1 MSVKRPRRVLV
12 LGSGPIVIGQAS
24 EFDYAGTQACRKLQ
38 ELGIPSVLVNSNPA
52 TIMTDLEMATKVY
65 VEPLDRVIIERILLT
80 EEIDGLLAS
89 LGGQTAL
96 NLAMEMADDGFLAE
110 HGIEM
115 LGTGIEGIKRGED
128 REEFRQLCLD
138 HDISIVPS
146 ETAGSLDEVLKI
158 ADTMGYPIILRP
170 AYTLGG
176 SGGGI
181 AHDDEGLRKIARRGL
196 ELSHNHQVLVEQ
208 SIAGWQEIEF
218 ELVRD
223 AAGQKMVVCSMEN
236 FDPVGIHTGD
246 SIVYAPAQNLSEE
259 QENLLASKALEL
271 VEALGIVGACN
282 CQFALKPGT
291 LEYAVIEVNPRLSRS
306 SALASKATAYPIA
319 KVATQLAVGYRLD
332 EIPNPFDPKVSA
344 LQPPELDYT
353 VAKIPKWPFEKF
365 REAQRRL
372 GTQMQAT
379 GEVMALGKDRP
390 EALAKALRSLEQS
403 RNTLYQ
409 EDIAEMS
416 DDELYEGLAQVDDER
431 IFYLAELIRRGV
443 SHRELLDLTQIQLPF
458 IEDLATIL
466 ELEED
471 LRTKDLKRS
480 YLVVDSLAGKSKGEP
495 RYLYSTTSQEAK
507 STVLPPKTAPR
518 VVIIGSG
525 PIRIG
530 QGIEFDYCSVHAV
543 KAFNKMGWETVLINN
558 NPETVSTDFDLATRL
573 YFEPITLGDLLPIL
587 EREDPDGVVCQ
598 FGGQTALK
606 LIEEIE
612 AAGYPILGT
621 TSHGVDL
628 AEDREEFEAILERLD
643 IPRPEART
651 AHSEEEALRVAQ
663 ELKFPLLLRPSYILG
678 GRGMKICHNLSEVEE
693 YLKAIPDEDRTK
705 AILIDRYL
713 MGQEFEIDAVSDGEN
728 VLIPGIT
735 EHLERAGVHSGDSIS
750 IFPARLNYNQTASI
764 LYQAEALAKEIGII
778 GLFNIQFI
786 LFQDDIYI
794 LELNPRASRTVP
806 YHTKVTGL
814 PMVEIAVRTMVG
826 ESLVEQGFNETLYL
840 RRSSITSIKA
850 PVFSF
855 SKLIDVDPI
864 LGPEMKSTGEV
875 LGLGK
880 TYPEAMYKGLLASGL
895 KFPEK
900 GSSVF
905 FMLRDEDQRELVP
918 LADRLYDLG
927 LRLYGSSSLAQYLN
941 QHWVPTNTWSHEIDA
956 NSLHEANVQLIVTT
970 TNRPGDTGTDDY
982 QLRRLGMEQGI
993 TSLSSLDTLRGVVEG
1008 LESDLQAKELF
1019 LAPLDEFQTMLLSKR
1034 KEIINE
1040 R

>member
-1 MSVKRPRRVLV
+1 MSRTRPNRVLV
-12 LGSGPIVIGQAS
+12 LGSGPIIIGQAS
-24 EFDYAGTQACRKLQ
+24 EFDYAGTQACRKLL

-65 VEPLDRVIIERILLT
+65 LEPLDREIIERILLD

-110 HGIEM
+110 HGIEI

-128 REEFRQLCLD
+128 REEFRSLCLE
-138 HDISIVPS
+138 HDITIVPS
-146 ETAGSLDEVLKI
+146 KTAGSIDEILAIV
-158 ADTMGYPIILRP
+158 AEMGYPIIIRP

-181 AHDDEGLRKIARRGL
+181 AHNEDELRRIAKRGL

-246 SIVYAPAQNLSEE
+246 SIVYAPAQNLSAE
-259 QENLLASKALEL
+259 QENLLATKALEL

-319 KVATQLAVGYRLD
+319 KVATQLALGYRLD
-332 EIPNPFDPKVSA
+332 EIPNPFDPEVSA
-344 LQPPELDYT
+344 LQPPELNYV

-365 REAQRRL
+365 REARRRL

-390 EALAKALRSLEQS
+390 EALAKALRSLEQTRDS
-403 RNTLYQ
+403 LYQ
-409 EDIAEMS
+409 EDLTARS
-416 DDELYEGLAQVDDER
+416 DEKIYEGLARVDDER
-431 IFYLAELIRRGV
+431 VFYLAELIRRGV
-443 SHRELLDLTQIQLPF
+443 PLETLSEMTQIQLPF
-458 IEDLATIL
+458 IQDLEAIL
-466 ELEED
+466 QAELQPQS
-471 LRTKDLKRS
+471 LIRH
-480 YLVVDSLAGKSKGEP
+480 YLVADSLAGKSQGEP
-495 RYLYSTTSQEAK
+495 RYLYSTTSEHAE
-507 STVLPPKTAPR
+507 SVALPPKSKPR
-518 VVIIGSG
+518 VVILGSG

-543 KAFNKMGWETVLINN
+543 IAFNKMGWETILVNN
-558 NPETVSTDFDLATRL
+558 NPETVSTDFDLADRL
-573 YFEPITLGDLLPIL
+573 YFEPITLRDLMPIL

-606 LIEEIE
+606 LIKDIEE
-612 AAGYPILGT
+612 AGYPILGT
-621 TSHGVDL
+621 TSLGVDL
-628 AEDREEFEAILERLD
+628 AEDREAFEAILERLD

-651 AHSEEEALRVAQ
+651 AHSEEEALRVAE
-663 ELKFPLLLRPSYILG
+663 ELQFPLLLRPSYILG

-693 YLKAIPDEDRTK
+693 YLRAIPDEDRTK
-705 AILIDRYL
+705 AILIDHYL
-713 MGQEFEIDAVSDGEN
+713 MGKEFEIDAVSDGEN
-728 VLIPGIT
+728 ILIPGIT
-735 EHLERAGVHSGDSIS
+735 EHLERAGIHSGDSIS
-750 IFPARLNYNQTASI
+750 IFPARLSYNQTASI
-764 LYQAEALAKEIGII
+764 LHQAESLARDIGII

-786 LFQDDIYI
+786 LFEDEVYI

-814 PMVEIAVRTMVG
+814 PMVEIAVRTMLG
-826 ESLVEQGFNETLYL
+826 ESLAEQGFSESLYL
-840 RRSSITSIKA
+840 RKSSITAIKA

-855 SKLIDVDPI
+855 SKLIDVDPV

-880 TYPEAMYKGLLASGL
+880 SYPEAMYKGLLASGL
-895 KFPEK
+895 HFPEK

-905 FMLRDEDQRELVP
+905 FMVRDEDRRELVP

-927 LRLYGSSSLAQYLN
+927 LTIYGSSSLAQYLN
-941 QHWVPTNTWSHEIDA
+941 QHWVPTNTWSDEIDA
-956 NSLHEANVQLIVTT
+956 KNLLDRNVQLIITT
-970 TNRPGDTGTDDY
+970 TNRPGDTSTSDY
-982 QLRRLGMEQGI
+982 QLRRIGLEQGI

-1019 LAPLDEFQTMLLSKR
+1019 LAPLDDFQTLLLSKR
-1034 KEIINE
+1034 KEIKHE

>member
-1 MSVKRPRRVLV
+1 MSDNRPTRVLV

-65 VEPLDRVIIERILLT
+65 LEPLDRDIIERILLD
-80 EEIDGLLAS
+80 EKIDGLLAS

-96 NLAMEMADDGFLAE
+96 NLAMELAEDGFLAE
-110 HGIEM
+110 HGIEI
-115 LGTGIEGIKRGED
+115 LGTSIEGIKRGED
-128 REEFRQLCLD
+128 REEFRRLCIGS
-138 HDISIVPS
+138 DISIVPS
-146 ETAGSLDEVLKI
+146 RTAGSMTEILAIVEE
-158 ADTMGYPIILRP
+158 MGYPVIIRP

-181 AHDDEGLRKIARRGL
+181 AQNEGELLRIAKRGL

-223 AAGQKMVVCSMEN
+223 HAGQKMVVCSMEN

-246 SIVYAPAQNLSEE
+246 SIVYAPAQNLSQE
-259 QENLLASKALEL
+259 QESLLATKALEL
-271 VEALGIVGACN
+271 VERLGIVGACN

-291 LEYAVIEVNPRLSRS
+291 LDYAVIEVNPRLSRS

-319 KVATQLAVGYRLD
+319 KVATQLALGYRLD

-344 LQPPELDYT
+344 LQPPELNYV
-353 VAKIPKWPFEKF
+353 VAKVPKWPFEKF
-365 REAQRRL
+365 REARRRL

-379 GEVMALGKDRP
+379 GEVMALGMDRP
-390 EALAKALRSLEQS
+390 EALAKALRSLEQTRDS
-403 RNTLYQ
+403 LYQ
-409 EDIAEMS
+409 EDLMALP
-416 DDELYEGLAQVDDER
+416 DEDVYQGLARIDDER
-431 IFYLAELIRRGV
+431 IFYLGELVRRGV
-443 SHRELLDLTQIQLPF
+443 PFEKLAELTQIQQPF
-458 IEDLATIL
+458 IEDLAVIL
-466 ELEED
+466 ETEQKSLSAM
-471 LRTKDLKRS
+471 RH
-480 YLVVDSLAGKSKGEP
+480 YLVADSLGGKSTEDP
-495 RYLYSTTSQEAK
+495 RYLYSTIAEQVTSTA
-507 STVLPPKTAPR
+507 LPERSKPR
-518 VVIIGSG
+518 VVILGSG

-543 KAFNKMGWETVLINN
+543 MAFNKLGWETILVNN
-558 NPETVSTDFDLATRL
+558 NPETVSTDFDLADRL
-573 YFEPITLGDLLPIL
+573 YFEPITLADLMPIL
-587 EREDPDGVVCQ
+587 EREEPDGVVCQ

-621 TSHGVDL
+621 TSRGVDL
-628 AEDREEFEAILERLD
+628 AEDREEFEAILERLS

-651 AHSEEEALRVAQ
+651 AHSEAEALQVAE
-663 ELKFPLLLRPSYILG
+663 ELQFPLLLRPSFVLG
-678 GRGMKICHNLSEVEE
+678 GRGMKICHDLDEVEE
-693 YLKAIPDEDRTK
+693 YLKGIPNEDRTK

-735 EHLERAGVHSGDSIS
+735 EHLERAGIHSGDSIS
-750 IFPARLNYNQTASI
+750 IFPARLSFNQTASI

-786 LFQDDIYI
+786 LYQDEVYV

-814 PMVEIAVRTMVG
+814 PMVEIAVRAMLG
-826 ESLVEQGFNETLYL
+826 ESLTSQGFTESLYL
-840 RRSSITSIKA
+840 RKSSITAIKA

-855 SKLIDVDPI
+855 SKLIDVDPV

-880 TYPEAMYKGLLASGL
+880 SYPEAMYKGLLASGL
-895 KFPEK
+895 TFPQV

-905 FMLRDEDQRELVP
+905 FMIRDEDRRELVP

-927 LRLYGSSSLAQYLN
+927 LTIYGSSSLAQYLN
-941 QHWVPTNTWSHEIDA
+941 QHWVPTNTWSMDIDA
-956 NSLHEANVQLIVTT
+956 KSLQEANVQLIVTT
-970 TNRPGDTGTDDY
+970 TNRPSDADTPDY
-982 QLRRLGMEQGI
+982 HLRRIGLEQGI

-1019 LAPLDEFQTMLLSKR
+1019 LAPLDEFQSMLLSKR
-1034 KEIINE
+1034 KELINE

>member
-1 MSVKRPRRVLV
+1 MSVSRPRRVMV

-65 VEPLDRVIIERILLT
+65 LEPLDRHIIERIMLD
-80 EEIDGLLAS
+80 EEVDGLLAS

-96 NLAMEMADDGFLAE
+96 NLAMDMAEDGFLAE
-110 HGIEM
+110 HGIEI
-115 LGTGIEGIKRGED
+115 LGTSIEGIKRGED
-128 REEFRQLCLD
+128 REEFRSLCLD
-138 HDISIVPS
+138 HDINIVPS
-146 ETAGSLDEVLKI
+146 KTAGSIEEILTIVED
-158 ADTMGYPIILRP
+158 MGYPIILRP

-181 AHDDEGLRKIARRGL
+181 AHNEAELLQIAKRGL
-196 ELSHNHQVLVEQ
+196 ELSHNHQVLVEK

-223 AAGQKMVVCSMEN
+223 ATGQKMVVCSMEN

-246 SIVYAPAQNLSEE
+246 SIVYAPAQTLTSE
-259 QENLLASKALEL
+259 QEELLATKALEL
-271 VEALGIVGACN
+271 VEALEIIGACN
-282 CQFALKPGT
+282 CQFALKPET

-319 KVATQLAVGYRLD
+319 KVATQLALGFSLH
-332 EIPNPFDPKVSA
+332 EIQNPFDPEISA
-344 LQPPELDYT
+344 LHPPELNYT

-365 REAQRRL
+365 REARRRL

-379 GEVMALGKDRP
+379 GEVMALGKDRA
-390 EALAKALRSLEQS
+390 EALAKALRSLEQTRDS
-403 RNTLYQ
+403 LYQ
-409 EDIAEMS
+409 PDLAAMS
-416 DDELYEGLAQVDDER
+416 DEKVYEGLARVDDER
-431 IFYLAELIRRGV
+431 VFFLGELVRRGV
-443 SHRELLDLTQIQLPF
+443 SIEALRDLTGIQAAFL
-458 IEDLATIL
+458 EDLKLIL
-466 ELEED
+466 ETELES
-471 LRTKDLKRS
+471 RPLKPG
-480 YLVVDSLAGKSKGEP
+480 YLVVDSLAGKSTGDP
-495 RYLYSTTSQEAK
+495 RYLYSTTAPDARSVPLPEK
-507 STVLPPKTAPR
+507 SKPR
-518 VVIIGSG
+518 VVILGSG

-543 KAFNKMGWETVLINN
+543 MAFRKMGWETILINN
-558 NPETVSTDFDLATRL
+558 NPETVSTDFDLADRL
-573 YFEPITLGDLLPIL
+573 YFEPITLRDLLPIL
-587 EREDPDGVVCQ
+587 EREEPDGVVCQ

-606 LIEEIE
+606 LIAEIE
-612 AAGYPILGT
+612 DAGYPILGT
-621 TSHGVDL
+621 TSSGVDL
-628 AEDREEFEAILERLD
+628 AEDREEFETILERLK

-651 AHSEEEALRVAQ
+651 AHSEAEAMRVAE
-663 ELKFPLLLRPSYILG
+663 ELQFPLLLRPSYILG
-678 GRGMKICHNLSEVEE
+678 GRGMKICHDLSEVEE
-693 YLKAIPDEDRTK
+693 YLKGIPDEDRTK
-705 AILIDRYL
+705 AILIDHYL

-728 VLIPGIT
+728 ILIPGIT

-750 IFPARLNYNQTASI
+750 IFPARLTYNQTASI
-764 LYQAEALAKEIGII
+764 LSQAEALAKEIGII

-786 LFQDDIYI
+786 LFEDEVYV

-814 PMVEIAVRTMVG
+814 PMVEIAVRTMLG
-826 ESLVEQGFNETLYL
+826 ETLESQGFRESLYL
-840 RRSSITSIKA
+840 RKSSITAIKA

-855 SKLIDVDPI
+855 SKLIAVDPI

-880 TYPEAMYKGLLASGL
+880 SYPEAMYKALLASGL
-895 KFPEK
+895 EFPK
-900 GSSVF
+900 TGSSVF
-905 FMLRDEDQRELVP
+905 LMVRDEDRRELVP

-927 LRLYGSSSLAQYLN
+927 LTIYGSSSLARYLN
-941 QHWVPTNTWSHEIDA
+941 QHWVPTNTWSKDIDA
-956 NSLHEANVQLIVTT
+956 TSLQEADVQLIITT
-970 TNRPGDTGTDDY
+970 TNRPGDATTSDY
-982 QLRRLGMEQGI
+982 HLRRIGLDQGI

-1008 LESDLQAKELF
+1008 LESDLHAKELF